1 MDIPKYDGNIHPDE
15 WINDIRKYHYIWK
28 VEYEEFLNIVISLI
42 DPTIKLPTE
51 ISDIEELRNALKE
64 NISFTVFKNTN
75 KRKLQLLKY
84 IPESRGGDTSKF
96 ISNFLKL
103 CYNAEINDIEEQKIY
118 LYKSLP
124 MNHFDSISNEFHQKM
139 KNINSLNELIKEF
152 EDFVVYESNLITND
166 SIVAL
171 RHVATG
177 KYLSSVENLCYKT
190 GSKFQ
195 LVFVRGSDPGP
206 NSLWKIQFN
215 KELATYT
222 DTSITLQH
230 TKSNKLLGIS
240 WYGSGN
246 SYSYQKS
253 PTFGSTEVNC
263 GGNASEWKFN
273 YSKSEENH
281 ESYLK
286 SNDIIYLSIK
296 KSVDRSGRTTHIGS
310 VEFLRCHDVRFTI
323 GNDNFQEIVCHNERL
338 GVNDDWCIEL
348 IEQCA

>member
-51 ISDIEELRNALKE
+51 ISDIEEL
-64 NISFTVFKNTN
+64 
-75 KRKLQLLKY
+75 
-84 IPESRGGDTSKF
+84 P
-96 ISNFLKL
+96 
-103 CYNAEINDIEEQKIY
+103 
-118 LYKSLP
+118 
-124 MNHFDSISNEFHQKM
+124 
-139 KNINSLNELIKEF
+139 
-152 EDFVVYESNLITND
+152 
-166 SIVAL
+166 L

-190 GSKFQ
+190 GSKLQ

-338 GVNDDWCIEL
+338 GANDDWCIEL